1 MFDKFV
7 DDFQNVLDKQK
18 GVRGNIENYVNKEN
32 EGS

>member
-18 GVRGNIENYVNKEN
+18 GVRGNFVNYVNKEN
-32 EGS
+32 